1 VRMNTE
7 AYPMRTRLSFALA
20 LLAILGCSL
29 MSPRPALAQLPL
41 PPLPGGLVVTMT
53 SPASGSTV
61 ASTITVSAS
70 VSPLGV
76 LVGGVQFKLDG
87 ANLGA
92 EDRAAPYAV
101 SWNTTGASNGTHTL
115 RAVAR
120 DALGLHY
127 SSSPVTVTVSNAP
140 PADTTPP
147 TVSLTSPGN
156 GATVSGTTAV
166 NATASD
172 NVGVAGVQFLVDG
185 AALGTED
192 TAAPYTVSWNTTGA
206 SNGSHTLTSTARDAA
221 GNRTTSSPVTV
232 TVSNA
237 APPTTT
243 RFEESAATLSPAG
256 AWTAINSAGAGATLS
271 GDSGV
276 YTSASGARASF
287 TFSGTGVSWIGLPCE
302 ICGFAN
308 IYLDGALV
316 ATVDTFAASRPAA
329 SKAMF
334 TTSGLTAGS
343 HTLVVEVSGTQN
355 AASGGANVVV
365 DAFDVQGAT
374 SGGGSGKTRIEEN
387 NPSVIYA
394 GSWITQTRSD
404 LSGGSVVESS
414 DSSGTASLT
423 FNGTGVSW
431 IGFRGPWAGIAQ
443 VYLDGAL
450 KATVD
455 TYGPT
460 EQAQVVMYTAS
471 GLAAGSHT
479 VMIKVTGTWSSASSS
494 AWVVLDAF
502 DVM

>member
-7 AYPMRTRLSFALA
+7 THPRRVRLSFALA
-20 LLAILGCSL
+20 LLAILGESL

-41 PPLPGGLVVTMT
+41 PHLPGGLVVTMT

-61 ASTITVSAS
+61 AGTIIVRAS
-70 VSPLGV
+70 VSPLGA

-92 EDRAAPYAV
+92 EDRTAPYAV
-101 SWNTTGASNGTHTL
+101 SWNSIGAGNGTHTL

-120 DALGLHY
+120 DALGLRY
-127 SSSPVTVTVSNAP
+127 SSNPVTVTVSNA
-140 PADTTPP
+140 
-147 TVSLTSPGN
+147 V
-156 GATVSGTTAV
+156 
-166 NATASD
+166 
-172 NVGVAGVQFLVDG
+172 
-185 AALGTED
+185 
-192 TAAPYTVSWNTTGA
+192 
-206 SNGSHTLTSTARDAA
+206 
-221 GNRTTSSPVTV
+221 
-232 TVSNA
+232 
-237 APPTTT
+237 PPTTT

-256 AWTAINSAGAGATLS
+256 AWTSISSAGAGATLS
-271 GDSGV
+271 GDGGV

-287 TFSGTGVSWIGLPCE
+287 TFNGTGVSWIGLPCE

-308 IYLDGALV
+308 IDLDGALV
-316 ATVDTFAASRPAA
+316 ATVDTYAASRPAA
-329 SKAMF
+329 SKALF

-343 HTLVVEVSGTQN
+343 HTIVIEVSGTEN
-355 AASGGANVVV
+355 AASGGANIVV
-365 DAFDVQGAT
+365 DAFDVAGAA
-374 SGGGSGKTRIEEN
+374 SGGGGGTTRIEETD
-387 NPSVIYA
+387 PSVIYA
-394 GSWITQTRSD
+394 GAWLTQSRSD

-414 DSSGTASLT
+414 DSNGTASLT

-479 VMIKVTGTWSSASSS
+479 LMIKVTGTWNSPSSS

>member
-1 VRMNTE
+1 
-7 AYPMRTRLSFALA
+7 MRARFSYALPP
-20 LLAILGCSL
+20 LAILCWSL
-29 MSPRPALAQLPL
+29 LSPRPALAQLPL

-70 VSPLGV
+70 VSPAGL

-87 ANLGA
+87 ANLGSM
-92 EDRAAPYAV
+92 DTTAPY
-101 SWNTTGASNGTHTL
+101 S
-115 RAVAR
+115 
-120 DALGLHY
+120 
-127 SSSPVTVTVSNAP
+127 
-140 PADTTPP
+140 
-147 TVSLTSPGN
+147 
-156 GATVSGTTAV
+156 
-166 NATASD
+166 
-172 NVGVAGVQFLVDG
+172 
-185 AALGTED
+185 
-192 TAAPYTVSWNTTGA
+192 VSWNTTGA
-206 SNGSHTLTSTARDAA
+206 SNGSHTLRAVARDALGLQYA
-221 GNRTTSSPVTV
+221 SSPVTV
-232 TVSNA
+232 RVSNA

-243 RFEESAATLSPAG
+243 RFEESAANLSPSG
-256 AWTAINSAGAGATLS
+256 AWTSIDSAGARATLS

-276 YTSASGARASF
+276 YTAVSGARASLAF
-287 TFSGTGVSWIGLPCE
+287 NGTGVSWIGLPCE
-302 ICGFAN
+302 ICGFAG

-329 SKAMF
+329 SRSLF
-334 TTSGLTAGS
+334 TTGGLAAGS
-343 HTLVVEVSGTQN
+343 HTIVVEASGTQN
-355 AASGGANVVV
+355 AASGGANIVV
-365 DAFDVQGAT
+365 DAFDVEGGAS
-374 SGGGSGKTRIEEN
+374 SGGGGKTRIEETD
-387 NPSVIYA
+387 PSMTYA
-394 GSWITQTRSD
+394 GAWLSQSRGD

-414 DSSGTASLT
+414 DANGTASLT

-455 TYGPT
+455 TYGPI
-460 EQAQVVMYTAS
+460 EQSQVVMYTAS

>member
-1 VRMNTE
+1 
-7 AYPMRTRLSFALA
+7 
-20 LLAILGCSL
+20 
-29 MSPRPALAQLPL
+29 
-41 PPLPGGLVVTMT
+41 
-53 SPASGSTV
+53 
-61 ASTITVSAS
+61 
-70 VSPLGV
+70 
-76 LVGGVQFKLDG
+76 
-87 ANLGA
+87 
-92 EDRAAPYAV
+92 
-101 SWNTTGASNGTHTL
+101 
-115 RAVAR
+115 
-120 DALGLHY
+120 
-127 SSSPVTVTVSNAP
+127 
-140 PADTTPP
+140 
-147 TVSLTSPGN
+147 
-156 GATVSGTTAV
+156 
-166 NATASD
+166 
-172 NVGVAGVQFLVDG
+172 VAGVQFLVDG
-185 AALGTED
+185 AALGAED
-192 TAAPYTVSWNTTGA
+192 TAAPYSVSWNTTGA
-206 SNGSHTLTSTARDAA
+206 SNGSHTLTATARDAA

-232 TVSNA
+232 SVSNA
-237 APPTTT
+237 APSTT

-276 YTSASGARASF
+276 YASASGARASF
-287 TFSGTGVSWIGLPCE
+287 TFSGTGVSWIGLLCE

-329 SKAMF
+329 SKALF

-343 HTLVVEVSGTQN
+343 HAIAIEVSGTQN
-355 AASGGANVVV
+355 ASSGGANVVV
-365 DAFDVQGAT
+365 DAFDVAGAA

-394 GSWITQTRSD
+394 GTWLPQSRSD

-414 DSSGTASLT
+414 DQNGTASLT

-431 IGFRGPWAGIAQ
+431 IGYRGPWAGIAQ

-450 KATVD
+450 KSTVD

-479 VMIKVTGTWSSASSS
+479 VMIKVTGTWNSASSS